1 MKIELAVDESDIGQ
15 VRAGQSVSFTADA
28 FPDRQ
33 FGGVVD
39 QVRLCATTTSNVV
52 TYPVVVTVDNA
63 DGTLLPGMTVNA
75 EVEVSKCEDAIHV
88 GTAGLRYTPTK
99 NDPGGEA
106 TGNSGEGQHV

>member
-15 VRAGQSVSFTADA
+15 VRAGQAVSFTADA

-39 QVRLCATTTSNVV
+39 QVRLSAPTTSNVV

-63 DGTLLPGMTVNA
+63 DGPLLPGLTANA
-75 EVEVSKCEDAIHV
+75 AIEVSQHDDGLQVAN
-88 GTAGLRYTPTK
+88 AGPRPEEHAPELPSLSRPSS
-99 NDPGGEA
+99 PA
-106 TGNSGEGQHV
+106 LW